1 MKNFVYDRYGYFN
14 EEDKECFDYE
24 GFHFGVERNDKSPQE
39 TENMNRYIIAFSADA
54 FGKRGYIVP
63 TRDDQLITLSE
74 FGAVSLVAVEQFAI
88 RIDDIKRIHYLT
100 LSPDSKSRLSYV
112 KNRWIAKLNLM
123 QEKIMPSL
131 KIDEYYYQ
139 MVMISL
145 TQAIG
150 LADNAIAYLEDTIID
165 YGDQLKV
172 TALSHKRIHLNSY
185 ELLNP
190 FNLIVDSPMRDFAEL
205 YKNGEIEL
213 DELISVLYE
222 YHSNPKEVSILL
234 SRVLYPTRLFDLIED
249 HYQKRGDITKEI
261 EEYYRD
267 TSRQIDKIKRLHNH
281 LVNHYGIRKIN
292 WLI

>member
-1 MKNFVYDRYGYFN
+1 MKNFIYDRYGYFN

-39 TENMNRYIIAFSADA
+39 TENMNQYIIAFSSNT

-63 TRDDQLITLSE
+63 TRDNQLITLSE
-74 FGAVSLVAVEQFAI
+74 FGAVSLVAVENFAVGI
-88 RIDDIKRIHYLT
+88 EDIKRIHYLT
-100 LSPDSKSRLSYV
+100 MNTDNKSRLSYV
-112 KNRWIAKLNLM
+112 KNRWIAKLSLIR
-123 QEKIMPSL
+123 EKIMPSL

-150 LADNAIAYLEDTIID
+150 LADNAVAYLEDTIID

-172 TALSHKRIHLNSY
+172 TALSHKRMHLDSY
-185 ELLNP
+185 DLLNP

-205 YKNGEIEL
+205 YKNEEIEI
-213 DELISVLYE
+213 DQLISVLYE
-222 YHSNPKEVSILL
+222 YQSNPKEVSILL

-261 EEYYRD
+261 ERYYRD
-267 TSRQIDKIKRLHNH
+267 ASRQIERIKKLHNY
-281 LVNHYGIRKIN
+281 LVNNYGIRKIN